1 MTMTPIR
8 RHVEPSYAV
17 LRDLVGREVTVVAS
31 VLDGHGVVPLTLEC
45 LSTPVCWDGRSTFS
59 VRLDRARSTRTWC
72 PAATRCTTRTRAF
85 VLSLSEVARELRFVH
100 YEAYLTEPL

>member
-8 RHVEPSYAV
+8 RHVDPSYAV
-17 LRDLVGREVTVVAS
+17 LRTLVGDEVTVVAS

-45 LSTPVCWDGRSTFS
+45 LSIPVCWAGSVTFS
-59 VRLDRARSTRTWC
+59 VRLTGPVDAQLVPGSYEVHH
-72 PAATRCTTRTRAF
+72 ADRAF

-100 YEAYLTEPL
+100 YEAYLSEPL